1 VKDTKKQVGLQ
12 DKSLLE
18 KLCIIL
24 FLTLYALIF
33 IFRIPRIVFDGEVL
47 IWIQASAYGILGIS
61 GLLLFRQTFFAG
73 IQSWKTAPFKSV
85 FWLLGAYV
93 VLILA
98 TQIASLPA
106 YLMGLDAPQN
116 DANVIVA
123 VQLLGAPLSILLLG
137 IAGPITEEIIYRG
150 FLIQKRKIPLWV
162 CIILSSILFALAH
175 MHGFSLIDFTGV
187 LPHFAVALVYGILYV
202 ATSNI
207 TLPLILHIIN
217 NVFAIILLNS
227 I

>member
-1 VKDTKKQVGLQ
+1 VKDIKKQIDLQ

-33 IFRIPRIVFDGEVL
+33 IFRIPRMVFDGEVL
-47 IWIQASAYGILGIS
+47 IWVQASAYGILGIS
-61 GLLLFRQTFFAG
+61 GLFLFRQIFFTG
-73 IQSWKTAPFKSV
+73 IQSWKTAPFMNV
-85 FWLLGAYV
+85 FWLSGAYV
-93 VLILA
+93 ALLLA
-98 TQIASLPA
+98 MSIASLPA
-106 YLMGLDAPQN
+106 YLMGLDTPQN
-116 DANVIVA
+116 DANVIAA

-150 FLIQKRKIPLWV
+150 FLIQKRKVPLWV
-162 CIILSSILFALAH
+162 CIILSSILFAFAH
-175 MHGFSLIDFTGV
+175 MHGFSLMDFIGV
-187 LPHFAVALVYGILYV
+187 LPHFAVALVYGILYA